1 MQIKTYGSLFAQLF
15 VAVILVGSAMPALAQ
30 NLKGCRDLVF
40 EYDDSSRTFKW
51 AVGCFDGGT
60 SQPYKKNK
68 LKVRQQRNVN
78 FYFKAVNPFHFSIND
93 KSTATSFAIPNSDG
107 SNFLKQLSDLQ
118 NKTKQQDSVNM
129 DSNAG
134 TNTDNVKKAAKDLAA
149 KSSQK
154 PISTGS
160 NALVNSLVEPAQL
173 QRNSTTLPN
182 AIEII
187 GDQYAKKAKQWEMI
201 NSQYQTAIDEY
212 VRIANKLIAIEK
224 VSTDLQRLKYSEFSV
239 ANIKQQAE
247 LIVAQYA
254 GKDTKNLVAADI
266 TDRVREFVSSLSNL
280 EKKIKDSDQQ
290 IRDAEIEL
298 QLLLSTWK
306 LILLNEKDQVTKP
319 LIDQLDLE
327 GANITQR
334 QSQRKTTHNL
344 FLEASSKIDG
354 QDWEK
359 KSELVNLSLL
369 GIRQLADQIV
379 ITKVAEGDKLDVQM
393 RVSRKY
399 WLDNKV
405 VVMDT
410 SQVFNFCIRV
420 KQGIK
425 VSGSTGVGISSLFD
439 QPYNYFNKDS
449 AVAKEATTRTTPLLT
464 TMVHAQW
471 RAAVDIAFGLSL
483 GLGVPLVGDKNIHY
497 LFGPSLFL
505 GSTQRLIITAG
516 LSATTTKTLGG
527 SLAVGDKIPV
537 GFTVP
542 TQQNGAFGA
551 FFSLSYNLNVNS
563 TKP

>member
-1 MQIKTYGSLFAQLF
+1 MKTKSYSSLFVTSF
-15 VAVILVGSAMPALAQ
+15 VALIFIGSTKPVKAQ
-30 NLKGCRDLVF
+30 TLRGCRDLVF

-51 AVGCFDGGT
+51 IMGCFDGT
-60 SQPYKKNK
+60 SKPYTKNK

-93 KSTATSFAIPNSDG
+93 KSTTTSFAIPNSDA
-107 SNFLKQLSDLQ
+107 SNFLKQLNDLQ

-129 DSNAG
+129 GAKSE
-134 TNTDNVKKAAKDLAA
+134 TNTDDVKKAAKDLAA
-149 KSSQK
+149 RSNQK

-160 NALVNSLVEPAQL
+160 NALVNSLIEPAQL

-187 GDQYAKKAKQWEMI
+187 EDQYEKKAKHWEII

-212 VRIANKLIAIEK
+212 LRIANKLIAIEK
-224 VSTDLQRLKYSEFSV
+224 VSSDLQRLKYSELSV
-239 ANIKQQAE
+239 TNIKQQAE

-266 TDRVREFVSSLSNL
+266 THRVREFVSSLSNL
-280 EKKIKDSDQQ
+280 ERKVKESDQQ

-298 QLLLSTWK
+298 LLLLSTWK

-319 LIDQLDLE
+319 LIDQLDLA
-327 GANITQR
+327 GSNITQR

-354 QDWEK
+354 QYWEK
-359 KSELVNLSLL
+359 KSELMSFSLL

-449 AVAKEATTRTTPLLT
+449 TVAKEATTRTTPLLT

-527 SLAVGDKIPV
+527 SFAVGDKIPV
-537 GFTVP
+537 GFNVP